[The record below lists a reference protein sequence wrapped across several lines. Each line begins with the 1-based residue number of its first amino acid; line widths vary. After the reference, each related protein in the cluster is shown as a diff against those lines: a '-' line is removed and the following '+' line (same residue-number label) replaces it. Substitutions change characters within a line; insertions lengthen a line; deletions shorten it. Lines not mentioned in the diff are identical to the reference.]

1 MIGIFDSG
9 EGGRNALHEIRKR
22 APWID
27 VCYLADRKNAPY
39 GTKSRD
45 ELVELVSRDVERL
58 LSFGV
63 SGVLM
68 ACCTASTVHPLLEKR
83 LRDAA
88 IPIIAPTVREAA
100 DITKNGKVGVIATA
114 ATVNS
119 GAFREGLLASG
130 VKDVIEIKAQ
140 PLVGIVEKNLLH
152 SPDRENVARIIRDTL
167 YPIKTSGVDTLILGC
182 THFCRLKN
190 IISGVLP
197 GVKMISS
204 SKAGAIE
211 VLKNAPCR
219 GRGQTVYME

>member
-9 EGGRNALHEIRKR
+9 EGGRNALYEIRKR

-58 LSFGV
+58 LSFGA
-63 SGVLM
+63 SKILM

-83 LRDAA
+83 LRSAS
-88 IPIIAPTVREAA
+88 IPIISPTAHEAA
-100 DITKNGKVGVIATA
+100 RLTKNGKVGVIATA

-119 GAFREGLLASG
+119 GAFREELLSCG
-130 VKDVIEIKAQ
+130 IKEVVEVKAQ
-140 PLVGIVEKNLLH
+140 PLVEIVEKSLLYGNGGQD
-152 SPDRENVARIIRDTL
+152 SARMIRDIL
-167 YPIKTSGVDTLILGC
+167 RPIKEFGADALILGC

-190 IISGVLP
+190 IISGALP
-197 GVKMISS
+197 GVEMISS
-204 SKAGAIE
+204 SRAGAIE